1 MSNKW
6 FAIINAILLVLVIAE
21 GVYIFTSVDDGAV
34 IAENTSDA
42 TEVEEVVVIAEVEP
56 IEDPVIV
63 EVAPVKVPVVIAEV
77 EPVITIE
84 ESVEPEP
91 EVSLDF
97 ELDTDEQAY
106 TVKPGDTL
114 RKIAENYYGDESQ
127 YPRIVMANS
136 GTIVQATLIYP
147 GQELTI
153 PDQNDPT
160 YYTVK
165 SGDTLSDIAEAY
177 NGD

>member
-1 MSNKW
+1 M
-6 FAIINAILLVLVIAE
+6 
-21 GVYIFTSVDDGAV
+21 
-34 IAENTSDA
+34 
-42 TEVEEVVVIAEVEP
+42 IAEVES
-56 IEDPVIV
+56 
-63 EVAPVKVPVVIAEV
+63 
-77 EPVITIE
+77 VITIE

-177 NGD
+177 NGDSNDYMKIFKANGQLSRPDHIEVGQILLIPNLTA